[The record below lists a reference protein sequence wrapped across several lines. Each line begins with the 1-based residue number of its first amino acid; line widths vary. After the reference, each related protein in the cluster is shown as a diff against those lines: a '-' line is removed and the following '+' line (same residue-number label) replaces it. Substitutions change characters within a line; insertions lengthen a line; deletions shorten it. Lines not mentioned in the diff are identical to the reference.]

1 MAIAAADLL
10 GIVAYGDQFDLNRAL
25 EHGKKATGAGSA
37 IAIGK
42 VVALTEATGVWSKA
56 TSGNDTRLGVIPKLY
71 WGEDINTDSSAKVQ
85 VLTGLG
91 ASVYVKASGAIPV
104 ADRVVAGDDG
114 TVKDWTSGNWF
125 GYYEGHYGE
134 GIGFDQPA
142 TDAADGDS
150 IRIRI
155 NTR

>member
-10 GIVAYGDQFDLNRAL
+10 GVVAYGDQFDLNRAL
-25 EHGKKATGAGSA
+25 EHGIKATGAGSA
-37 IAIGK
+37 IPVGT
-42 VVALTEATGVWSKA
+42 VVAITEASGTWSRA

-71 WGEDINTDSSAKVQ
+71 WGEGINTDSSAKVQ

-91 ASVYVKASGAIPV
+91 ASVYVKAGGAIKPGQ
-104 ADRVVAGDDG
+104 RVVAGDNG
-114 TVKDWTSGNWF
+114 TVKAWASGNWF

-134 GIGFDQPA
+134 GIGFDQPT
-142 TDAADGDS
+142 TDAALNDS

>member
-10 GIVAYGDQFDLNRAL
+10 GVIAYGDQFDLNRAL
-25 EHGKKATGAGSA
+25 EHGSKATGAGSA
-37 IAIGK
+37 IPTGK
-42 VVALTEATGVWSKA
+42 VVAITEATGVWAKA
-56 TSGNDTRLGVIPKLY
+56 TSGNDTRLGVIPKLF
-71 WGEDINTDSSAKVQ
+71 WGTDINTDSSSKVQ

-91 ASVYVKASGAIPV
+91 ASVYVKAFNTIKPGQ
-104 ADRVVAGDDG
+104 RVVAGDDG
-114 TVKDWTSGNWF
+114 TVKAWTSGNWF

-134 GIGFDQPA
+134 GIGFDQPT
-142 TDAADGDS
+142 TDAAANDS